1 MAATVN
7 VIQPDEE
14 YQQVNT
20 NNSLISIWKKQ
31 GYDVALARTRRENLS
46 SQYDILLERLND
58 IQLNL
63 TKLKGAAISLSQLK
77 DLITATKKAS
87 GRRRL

>member
-7 VIQPDEE
+7 VIQPDKE

-31 GYDVALARTRRENLS
+31 GYDVALARTRRIDMS
-46 SQYDILLERLND
+46 DQYDLLNERLD
-58 IQLNL
+58 IIADNIN
-63 TKLKGAAISLSQLK
+63 KLKSASQSLAQLK
-77 DLITATKKAS
+77 ELIAATKEAS
-87 GRRRL
+87 GRS

>member
-46 SQYDILLERLND
+46 SQYDILSERLND
-58 IQLNL
+58 IELNL
-63 TKLKGAAISLSQLK
+63 IKLKGAANSLSQLK
-77 DLITATKKAS
+77 DLIAATKEAS
-87 GRRRL
+87 GRL

>member
-7 VIQPDEE
+7 VIQPDKE

-31 GYDVALARTRRENLS
+31 GYDVALARMRRENLNE
-46 SQYDILLERLND
+46 QYDILSERLND

-77 DLITATKKAS
+77 DLITATKEAS
-87 GRRRL
+87 RRL

>member
-77 DLITATKKAS
+77 DLIAATKEAS
-87 GRRRL
+87 GRL

>member
-31 GYDVALARTRRENLS
+31 GYDVALARTKRTDMN
-46 SQYDILLERLND
+46 SQYDLLNERLD
-58 IQLNL
+58 IIADNIN
-63 TKLKGAAISLSQLK
+63 KLKSASQSLAQLK
-77 DLITATKKAS
+77 ELITATKEAS
-87 GRRRL
+87 GRL

>member
-31 GYDVALARTRRENLS
+31 GYDVALARTKRTDMN
-46 SQYDILLERLND
+46 SQYDLLNERLD
-58 IQLNL
+58 IIADNIN
-63 TKLKGAAISLSQLK
+63 KLKSASQSLAQLK
-77 DLITATKKAS
+77 ELIAATKEAS
-87 GRRRL
+87 GRL

>member
-7 VIQPDEE
+7 VIQPDKE

-31 GYDVALARTRRENLS
+31 GYDVALARTKRTDMN
-46 SQYDILLERLND
+46 SQYDLLNERLD
-58 IQLNL
+58 IIADNIN
-63 TKLKGAAISLSQLK
+63 KLKSASQSLAQLK
-77 DLITATKKAS
+77 ELIAATKEAS
-87 GRRRL
+87 GRS

>member
-31 GYDVALARTRRENLS
+31 GYDVALARTRRENLNE
-46 SQYDILLERLND
+46 QYDILSERLNE

-63 TKLKGAAISLSQLK
+63 NKLKGAAKSLLDLK
-77 DLITATKKAS
+77 ELIASVKKAAPNV
-87 GRRRL
+87 

>member
-14 YQQVNT
+14 YQQVNV

-46 SQYDILLERLND
+46 EQYDILSERLKD
-58 IQLNL
+58 IQENVN
-63 TKLKGAAISLSQLK
+63 KLKRAAMSLQQVK
-77 DLITATKKAS
+77 DLIAAVKKA
-87 GRRRL
+87 RV

>member
-7 VIQPDEE
+7 VIQPDKE

-46 SQYDILLERLND
+46 EQYNMLSERLND

-63 TKLKGAAISLSQLK
+63 TKLKGAATSLSQLK
-77 DLITATKKAS
+77 DLIAAIKEAS
-87 GRRRL
+87 GRL

>member
-7 VIQPDEE
+7 VIQPDKE

-31 GYDVALARTRRENLS
+31 GYDVALARARRENLS
-46 SQYDILLERLND
+46 EQYDILSERLNE

-63 TKLKGAAISLSQLK
+63 NKLKGAANSLLDLK
-77 DLITATKKAS
+77 ELIASIKKAAPNT
-87 GRRRL
+87 

>member
-7 VIQPDEE
+7 VIQPDKE

-31 GYDVALARTRRENLS
+31 GYDVALARTKRTDMN
-46 SQYDILLERLND
+46 SQYDLLNERLD
-58 IQLNL
+58 IIADNIN
-63 TKLKGAAISLSQLK
+63 KLKSASQSLAQLK
-77 DLITATKKAS
+77 ELIAATKEAS
-87 GRRRL
+87 RRS

>member
-7 VIQPDEE
+7 VIQPDKE

-46 SQYDILLERLND
+46 EQYNMLSERLND

-77 DLITATKKAS
+77 DLITATKEAS
-87 GRRRL
+87 GRL

>member
-7 VIQPDEE
+7 VIQPDKE

-31 GYDVALARTRRENLS
+31 GYDVALARTRRIDMS
-46 SQYDILLERLND
+46 DQYDLLNERLD
-58 IQLNL
+58 IIADNIN
-63 TKLKGAAISLSQLK
+63 KLKSASQSLAQLK
-77 DLITATKKAS
+77 ELIAATKEAS
-87 GRRRL
+87 GRL

>member
-7 VIQPDEE
+7 VIQPDKE

-46 SQYDILLERLND
+46 AQYDILLERLND

-77 DLITATKKAS
+77 DLITATKEAS
-87 GRRRL
+87 SRL